1 MLATLRS
8 NSTYLDSPMFFRS
21 LIVVMVGLAALFG
34 GCAKKSEAEIA
45 EEERAKL
52 RAEKRVE
59 AAKVYKELAD
69 KFPEHAKAAE
79 AAAKA
84 QALSVAAPKK

>member
-1 MLATLRS
+1 
-8 NSTYLDSPMFFRS
+8 MFFRS
-21 LIVVMVGLAALFG
+21 LIIVMVCLAALLA

-79 AAAKA
+79 ASAKA
-84 QALSVAAPKK
+84 QALSAAAPKK